1 MMEKVWRR
9 KLDYKPKHTTSSVKH
24 GAGIDTAC
32 MAASGTK
39 LIEFTNDLTDD
50 RRSISTILQTQYL
63 QSTPKSNDI
72 QSWKQKTQQTSSTE
86 GGCSEGLAER
96 LMGGNG
102 TLRSLL
108 GARLHEV
115 IDCKEFSSKC

>member
-63 QSTPKSNDI
+63 QSPQIVMTYKAENRKPS
-72 QSWKQKTQQTSSTE
+72 KQAALKV
-86 GGCSEGLAER
+86 A
-96 LMGGNG
+96 
-102 TLRSLL
+102 
-108 GARLHEV
+108 AV
-115 IDCKEFSSKC
+115 KA

>member
-50 RRSISTILQTQYL
+50 RRSINTILQTQYL

-72 QSWKQKTQQTSSTE
+72 QS
-86 GGCSEGLAER
+86 
-96 LMGGNG
+96 
-102 TLRSLL
+102 
-108 GARLHEV
+108 
-115 IDCKEFSSKC
+115 